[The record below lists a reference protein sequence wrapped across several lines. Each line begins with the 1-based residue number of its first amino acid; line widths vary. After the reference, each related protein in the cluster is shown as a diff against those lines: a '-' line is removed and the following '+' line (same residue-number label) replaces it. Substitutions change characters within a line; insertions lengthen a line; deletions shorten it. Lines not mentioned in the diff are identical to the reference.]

1 MKAQARQETGKG
13 ISRRLRRAGRVPAV
27 VYGGKGKS
35 LAVDVDLRE
44 LEAVLRQSGENVVIA
59 LEVEGAKTKSP
70 QTVML
75 RDVKHGAVHG
85 RLEHADFLRI
95 SLDEKIRLRVP
106 VKTTG
111 ECEGVKM
118 GGILEHQLWELEVE
132 CLPTQIPEA
141 ITVDVTSME
150 IGDSVH
156 VRDLAAPEG
165 GEIQEEADRS
175 VVSVIAPK
183 VAEVEEEVVPA
194 AAAEPEL
201 VGAED
206 KEAREQEEKPGEE
219 KQGQKG

>member
-150 IGDSVH
+150 IGDAGH

-165 GEIQEEADRS
+165 VEIQEEADRS